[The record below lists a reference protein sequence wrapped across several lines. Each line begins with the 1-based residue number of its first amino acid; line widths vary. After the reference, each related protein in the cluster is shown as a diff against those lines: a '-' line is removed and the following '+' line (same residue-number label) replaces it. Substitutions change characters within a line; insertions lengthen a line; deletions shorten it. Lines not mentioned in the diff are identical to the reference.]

1 MYNVVIDSEKCIGC
15 GLCKND
21 CVAYDIDIENKKAVY
36 KGNNCIFCGHC
47 EAICPQNAIKLEGFE
62 DTVEDFDKQVL
73 LDPKEYMDAIKTRR
87 TIRQFKQDKEVPQ
100 EIVDMILEAGRLAP
114 TGSNAQRTRYIVLR
128 DKLDACEK
136 VAVKYFRNLLGL
148 GMIFAPKLKDLRNV
162 IDPKFFFKGAKLAI
176 VIIGKD
182 QVSASLAAQN
192 MATMA
197 EANGLG
203 VLFSGYFSGVSNLSP
218 KERRML
224 KMKLSEKVATT
235 LVIGYPKVKY
245 KRTAHRKPLKVT
257 NM

>member
-62 DTVEDFDKQVL
+62 DAVEDFDKQIL

-114 TGSNAQRTRYIVLR
+114 TGSNAPSQW
-128 DKLDACEK
+128 
-136 VAVKYFRNLLGL
+136 
-148 GMIFAPKLKDLRNV
+148 
-162 IDPKFFFKGAKLAI
+162 
-176 VIIGKD
+176 
-182 QVSASLAAQN
+182 QW
-192 MATMA
+192 
-197 EANGLG
+197 
-203 VLFSGYFSGVSNLSP
+203 
-218 KERRML
+218 
-224 KMKLSEKVATT
+224 
-235 LVIGYPKVKY
+235 
-245 KRTAHRKPLKVT
+245 
-257 NM
+257 